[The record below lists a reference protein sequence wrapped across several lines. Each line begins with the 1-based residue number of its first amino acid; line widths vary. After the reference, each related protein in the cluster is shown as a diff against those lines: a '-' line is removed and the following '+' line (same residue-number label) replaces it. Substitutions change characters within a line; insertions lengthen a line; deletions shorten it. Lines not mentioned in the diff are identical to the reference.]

1 MANQTTANQITGK
14 HTIGWIGTGRMGYA
28 MAERLLMAGCDV
40 SLYNRTRAKAEPLA
54 DLGGRIVDSPAQLA
68 DRDIVFTMVAGPED
82 FQAVTIGPNGVL
94 SNGGAAPK
102 LLIDCTTVS
111 EEASQTV
118 RTAARQMGVFMLAA
132 PVSGNAKVVKAGKLG
147 FVVSG
152 PREAFDM
159 ALPYLNTVGA
169 GASYVGEGERS
180 RIVKICHNVFLG
192 VVIQSLAE
200 ITVLAEK
207 GGVPRHAFLEFI
219 NNSVMGSTFSRY
231 KSPALVN
238 LDFTPTFTPILL
250 RKDLDLGLQAAR
262 ELEVPMPVAALVRE
276 ILQNLIGN
284 GYTDCDFAALI
295 ELEAKA
301 ANYEIKP
308 EKVEVS
314 DGLAPPGN
322 KNPART

>member
-1 MANQTTANQITGK
+1 MSSKTTAKQIAGK

-28 MAERLLMAGCDV
+28 MAERLLRAGCDV

-54 DLGGRIVDSPAQLA
+54 DLGGRMVDAPAQLA

-82 FQAVTIGPNGVL
+82 FQAVTMGPTGLL

-111 EEASQTV
+111 EEASSTV
-118 RTAARQMGVFMLAA
+118 RAAARRAGVSMLAA

-159 ALPYLNTVGA
+159 ALPYLNAIGA
-169 GASYVGEGERS
+169 GANYVGEGERS
-180 RIVKICHNVFLG
+180 RIVKICHNIFLG

-207 GGVPRHAFLEFI
+207 AGVSRHAFLEFI
-219 NNSVMGSTFSRY
+219 NNSVVGSTFSRY
-231 KSPALVN
+231 KTPALVN
-238 LDFTPTFTPILL
+238 LDFKPTFTPILL
-250 RKDLDLGLQAAR
+250 PQALDLGLQAAR
-262 ELEVPMPVAALVRE
+262 QLEVPIPVTPLVGE
-276 ILQNLIGN
+276 NLP
-284 GYTDCDFAALI
+284 TL
-295 ELEAKA
+295 L
-301 ANYEIKP
+301 
-308 EKVEVS
+308 V
-314 DGLAPPGN
+314 PGN
-322 KNPART
+322 PTSHFATP